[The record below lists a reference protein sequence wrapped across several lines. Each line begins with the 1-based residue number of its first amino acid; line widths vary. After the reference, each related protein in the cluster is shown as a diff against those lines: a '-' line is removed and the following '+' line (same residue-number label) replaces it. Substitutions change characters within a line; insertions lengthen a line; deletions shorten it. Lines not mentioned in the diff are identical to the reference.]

1 LSRDLRASDTL
12 AFMRKLLA
20 VLLFAHAALGATTG
34 REVADRIREHG
45 TARVFVLLRNRTTAL
60 TVDDRALRA
69 LEGDPNVVAIDLD
82 VPGHG
87 GDAESLPLIGGNT
100 VQAMGFRGDGITV
113 AVLDSGFD
121 PKNADLTHVVVDEH
135 CFCRNA
141 DGTGCCPN
149 KQTTQSGPGAARD
162 ENGHGT
168 NVTGI
173 IASQGG
179 TAPIGVAPGVKVV
192 SVRVLDANNAFAG
205 ISQVVDALQWVADN
219 HPEVRVINMSLL
231 TGAHFEGHCD
241 QQSSYNQAIS
251 ALVKQLRARGTLVFA
266 CSGNTASP
274 TSMGSPACVDP
285 VTAVGAVYDSAL
297 GTISFGCTDKTTA
310 ADQIT
315 CFTDS
320 DFALDL
326 LAPGAVITST
336 GLNAPLSTYR
346 GTSQASPHAAGAAAV
361 LMSMRPELTADAVET
376 ILTAT
381 GKPLFDARN
390 GVTTPR
396 IDLLAAVQ
404 ALQNTRPKRRAT
416 RH

>member
-1 LSRDLRASDTL
+1 
-12 AFMRKLLA
+12 MRKLLVA
-20 VLLFAHAALGATTG
+20 LLFAQTAFAATTG
-34 REVADRIREHG
+34 RDVGRAIREHG
-45 TARVFVLLRNRTTAL
+45 TARVFVLMRDRTAAL
-60 TVDDRALRA
+60 TVDGRALRT
-69 LEGDPNVVAIDLD
+69 LEADPNVVAIDID
-82 VPGHG
+82 VPGRG

-121 PKNADLTHVVVDEH
+121 PNNADLAHVVVDEH
-135 CFCRNA
+135 CFCRNG

-149 KQTTQSGPGAARD
+149 RQTTQSGAGAARD

-192 SVRVLDANNAFAG
+192 AVRVLDANNSFSG
-205 ISQVVDALQWVADN
+205 ISQVIDALQWVADN

-231 TGAHFEGHCD
+231 TDAHFAGYCD
-241 QQSSYNQAIS
+241 QQTSFNRTIS
-251 ALVKQLRARGTLVFA
+251 ALVKQFRARGTLVFA
-266 CSGNTASP
+266 CSGNTASA
-274 TSMGSPACVDP
+274 TSMGSPACVEP
-285 VTAVGAVYDSAL
+285 VTSVGAVYDSTL
-297 GTISFGCTDKTTA
+297 GTLSSFGCADKTTS

-326 LAPGAVITST
+326 LAPGALITST

-346 GTSQASPHAAGAAAV
+346 GTSQASPQAAGAAAV
-361 LMSMRPELTADAVET
+361 LMGMRPELTADAVET
-376 ILTAT
+376 ILKAT

-404 ALQNTRPKRRAT
+404 ALQNATPKRRAT